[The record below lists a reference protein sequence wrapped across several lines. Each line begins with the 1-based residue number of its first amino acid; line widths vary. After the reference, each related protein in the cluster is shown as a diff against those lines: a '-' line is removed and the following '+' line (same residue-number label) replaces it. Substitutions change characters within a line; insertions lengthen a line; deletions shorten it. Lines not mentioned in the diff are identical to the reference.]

1 MAKPLSVLFVSSE
14 ALPYVKYGGVADVA
28 YSLPLALRDLGHD
41 MRIML
46 PKYGSV
52 SERRNRIHEINRL
65 RDVPIPIG
73 NHSEPATIKSSSIN
87 NPRAK
92 VQAYITTNNKYFDAK
107 KGIYSDAKTGKPYPD
122 NHERFIYFCRSV
134 IETCLILSWFP
145 DIIHC
150 NDWQT
155 AFVMIMAKTA
165 FAKDFKKTKFVYTFH
180 NIHQQGEFS
189 EKQFDL
195 TGLNQKVKNDLLHKK
210 MINPVKGALMYSDYI
225 TTVSDTYAKEILQ
238 DSKHTNEL
246 NALLL
251 KYKKRYKGILNGI
264 DTYSW
269 DPKTDLLISKK
280 FSNNFEDF
288 KQANKKSLSVKMGL
302 TYSEE
307 TPLIGMV
314 TRLDEQK
321 GVTLVTSAAD
331 KLFHEDIQMVILCD
345 GTQESRNDLRDLS
358 LKYPKKLKV
367 KFGYDEIMAHQIEA
381 GSDMFLMPSEYEPCG
396 LNAMYSLVYGS
407 VPIVRNTGGLTEIVN
422 DFDADKKSGNGF
434 TFKNY
439 KNSDMLASI
448 TKAISLFKN
457 KDLWEQIVQNGMSGD
472 YSWSK
477 SVKEYDEIY
486 KSITKD

>member
-14 ALPYVKYGGVADVA
+14 ALPYIKTGGVADVA

-52 SERRNRIHEINRL
+52 SERRNRIHDINRL
-65 RDVPIPIG
+65 KDVPIPIG
-73 NHSEPATIKSSSIN
+73 SHTDPATIKSSSIN

-122 NHERFIYFCRSV
+122 NSERFIYFCRSV
-134 IETCLILSWFP
+134 IETCLILNWYP

-155 AFVMIMAKTA
+155 AFVLIMAKTA
-165 FAKDFKKTKFVYTFH
+165 FSKDFKKTKFVFTFH
-180 NIHQQGEFS
+180 NMNQQGEFS

-195 TGLNQKVKNDLLHKK
+195 TGLSQKVKNDLIHKK
-210 MINPVKGALMYSDYI
+210 MINPVKGALIYSDYI
-225 TTVSDTYAKEILQ
+225 TTVSETYAKDVLQ
-238 DSKHTNEL
+238 DSKHTNDL
-246 NALLL
+246 NSLLL

-269 DPKTDLLISKK
+269 DPKIDSLISKK
-280 FSNNFEDF
+280 MGNNFNEF
-288 KQANKKSLSVKMGL
+288 KQPNKKTLALKTGL
-302 TYSEE
+302 NYNEDI
-307 TPLIGMV
+307 PMIGMI

-321 GVTLVTSAAD
+321 GFPLVLSSID

-345 GTQESRNDLRDLS
+345 GSQESKNELRDLS

-367 KFGYDEIMAHQIEA
+367 RFGFDEPMAHLIEA

-396 LNAMYSLVYGS
+396 LNAMYSLAYGS
-407 VPIVRNTGGLTEIVN
+407 VPIVRSTGGLNEIVI
-422 DFDADKKSGNGF
+422 DFNSENKSGNGI

-439 KNSDMLASI
+439 KSADMIQSI
-448 TKAISLFKN
+448 NKALSLFKN
-457 KDLWEQIVQNGMSGD
+457 KELWEVIVQNGMSGD
-472 YSWSK
+472 YSWGK